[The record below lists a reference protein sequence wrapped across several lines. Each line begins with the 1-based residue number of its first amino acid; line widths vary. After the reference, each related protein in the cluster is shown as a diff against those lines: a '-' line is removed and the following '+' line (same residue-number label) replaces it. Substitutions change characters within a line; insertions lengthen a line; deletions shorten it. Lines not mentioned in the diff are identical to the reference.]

1 MLIKKMSNLKLI
13 ILNLKLRNREYVL
26 YPFYKY
32 KKDKIIMIENLESKR
47 NKLEG
52 KELINIEKLFL
63 NSTNKYEKMN
73 IDWDNEVGKEIW
85 YNDESEE
92 SK

>member
-1 MLIKKMSNLKLI
+1 
-13 ILNLKLRNREYVL
+13 
-26 YPFYKY
+26 
-32 KKDKIIMIENLESKR
+32 MIENLESKR